1 MYNTLREKVN
11 LLLEDSE
18 FKVCPSCH
26 EMIDNCNC
34 ETTQEASSPSNYGTS
49 EGYSKLAKQILKY
62 QKKLGKLKSVKV
74 QVLSLDES
82 RKKRLKSAGIFV
94 GATVAGA
101 ALLSGLTYATFNHH
115 LNKKYRNKMSY
126 DRFDD
131 VKKFTRNQ
139 ILKSAGA
146 GAASSLA
153 LTGAGTAITKDLL
166 QVVAICD
173 YQYGKKI
180 IALLSVDKDEDT
192 KKVSQEI
199 NKNIKSALKT
209 AEKSQEWS
217 VKEDVSD
224 VQFMTAQ
231 LEDLL
236 IENVLNY

>member
-1 MYNTLREKVN
+1 MYNKLREKVN
-11 LLLEDSE
+11 LLLEDTES
-18 FKVCPSCH
+18 KLCPSCH
-26 EMIDNCNC
+26 DLIDNCNC
-34 ETTQEASSPSNYGTS
+34 ETTQEASSLSNYDMS
-49 EGYSKLAKQILKY
+49 ESYNALAKQILKY
-62 QKKLGKLKSVKV
+62 QKKLGKLKSVEVK
-74 QVLSLDES
+74 VLSLDES

-115 LNKKYRNKMSY
+115 LNKQYRNKMSY

>member
-26 EMIDNCNC
+26 EMIDNCRC
-34 ETTQEASSPSNYGTS
+34 ETTQEASSPSNYDMP
-49 EGYSKLAKQILKY
+49 EGYNAVAKQILKY
-62 QKKLGKLKSVKV
+62 QKKLGKLKSVEVK
-74 QVLSLDES
+74 VLSLSES
-82 RKKRLKSAGIFV
+82 RKRRLKSAGIFV
-94 GATVAGA
+94 GANVAA
-101 ALLSGLTYATFNHH
+101 TALLAGLTYGGYNHIFN
-115 LNKKYRNKMSY
+115 KYRNTVPDNNLNS
-126 DRFDD
+126 

-139 ILKSAGA
+139 ILKGAGA
-146 GAASSLA
+146 GAGTLVA
-153 LTGAGTAITKDLL
+153 LTGAGTALTKDLL

-173 YQYGKKI
+173 YQYGKKM